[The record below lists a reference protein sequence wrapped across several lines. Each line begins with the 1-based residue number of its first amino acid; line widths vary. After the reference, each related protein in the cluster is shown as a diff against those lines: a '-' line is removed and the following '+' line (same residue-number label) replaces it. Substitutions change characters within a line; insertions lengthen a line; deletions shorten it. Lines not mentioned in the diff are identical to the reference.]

1 MIRPTAKVL
10 QLKIKLMEHDSYNTT
25 LMREDKQLLIL
36 THLSQLLDLV
46 TGIGGFLVPLVIWLT
61 QREKVLGMNTHGKM
75 ILNFQISMFI
85 YSLISVP
92 LVLLLGLG
100 FLMLGVIALV
110 LLIFPIINAIK
121 VSNGELP
128 YYPFT
133 IKFFK

>member
-1 MIRPTAKVL
+1 
-10 QLKIKLMEHDSYNTT
+10 MEHDSYNTT
-25 LMREDKQLLIL
+25 IMREDKQLLIL
-36 THLSQLLDLV
+36 THLSQLLDLITV
-46 TGIGGFLVPLVIWLT
+46 IGGFLVPLVIWLT

-75 ILNFQISMFI
+75 ILNFQISMYI
-85 YSLISVP
+85 YSLISIP

-121 VSNGELP
+121 VSNGALP